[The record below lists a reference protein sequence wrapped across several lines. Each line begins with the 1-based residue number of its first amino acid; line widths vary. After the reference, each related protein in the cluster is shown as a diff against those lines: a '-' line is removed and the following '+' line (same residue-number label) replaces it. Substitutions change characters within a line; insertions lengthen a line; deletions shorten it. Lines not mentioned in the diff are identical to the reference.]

1 VQGDFH
7 QDPKSGFG
15 MFARHL
21 GYDALG
27 LAHLALF
34 PARSRSPAAVVSH
47 FD

>member
-1 VQGDFH
+1 
-7 QDPKSGFG
+7 

-34 PARSRSPAAVVSH
+34 PARSRSPAAMLRHVESL
-47 FD
+47 DC